1 MSTNKYHSER
11 NKELIKAVE
20 KQQKN
25 PIPFEQKVAQLKK
38 RIKQGKNNKDS
49 K

>member
-1 MSTNKYHSER
+1 MLNKYHSEK

-20 KQQKN
+20 KQQMN
-25 PIPFEQKVAQLKK
+25 PIPYEQKVAQLKK
-38 RIKQGKNNKDS
+38 RIKQGKNNKDC

>member
-1 MSTNKYHSER
+1 MFNKYHSER

-25 PIPFEQKVAQLKK
+25 PILYEQKVAQIK
-38 RIKQGKNNKDS
+38 RIIKQGKNNKNS
-49 K
+49 